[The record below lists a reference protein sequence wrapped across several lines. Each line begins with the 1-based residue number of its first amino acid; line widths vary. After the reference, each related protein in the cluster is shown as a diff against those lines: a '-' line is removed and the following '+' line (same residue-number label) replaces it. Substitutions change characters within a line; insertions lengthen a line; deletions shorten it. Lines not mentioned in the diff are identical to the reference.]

1 MDNYGLMLIKTD
13 GKPRNITKIIKDLS
27 WEDDIETLGTKL
39 SFNSARNINDSNMA
53 GYDVIESG
61 DKVILYNG
69 SMEIFRGIVTNID
82 WGRYEKGI
90 TCFDYAFYLNQ
101 SKTVKQF
108 KGIAASKAIAELCN
122 RFSVPI
128 GSIDTISTSIT
139 MIYKDKTVAD
149 IIQDILYHVLLE
161 TGNKY
166 RLEMRL
172 GKLYVMKYQ
181 KINIKPIFRQT
192 RNSIPVDILK
202 AISDVTKNENIQEM
216 RNSIAVVTTET
227 VTEDDNDFTT
237 DDNIEEVDT
246 ERVVSIA
253 YTEDKVNIGKYGLLQ
268 EVLTINKQ
276 DKPLAKNAAQ
286 NKLKELNKVF
296 KEVSLSLLGSDEL
309 RAGRILTI
317 KNAMFN
323 LNGEYL
329 IKSSRHNVSNG
340 IHKCTVTVKEA

>member
-128 GSIDTISTSIT
+128 GSIDTINTSIT

-172 GKLYVMKYQ
+172 GKL
-181 KINIKPIFRQT
+181 
-192 RNSIPVDILK
+192 
-202 AISDVTKNENIQEM
+202 
-216 RNSIAVVTTET
+216 
-227 VTEDDNDFTT
+227 
-237 DDNIEEVDT
+237 
-246 ERVVSIA
+246 
-253 YTEDKVNIGKYGLLQ
+253 
-268 EVLTINKQ
+268 
-276 DKPLAKNAAQ
+276 
-286 NKLKELNKVF
+286 
-296 KEVSLSLLGSDEL
+296 
-309 RAGRILTI
+309 
-317 KNAMFN
+317 
-323 LNGEYL
+323 
-329 IKSSRHNVSNG
+329 
-340 IHKCTVTVKEA
+340 

>member
-1 MDNYGLMLIKTD
+1 
-13 GKPRNITKIIKDLS
+13 
-27 WEDDIETLGTKL
+27 
-39 SFNSARNINDSNMA
+39 
-53 GYDVIESG
+53 
-61 DKVILYNG
+61 
-69 SMEIFRGIVTNID
+69 
-82 WGRYEKGI
+82 
-90 TCFDYAFYLNQ
+90 
-101 SKTVKQF
+101 
-108 KGIAASKAIAELCN
+108 
-122 RFSVPI
+122 
-128 GSIDTISTSIT
+128 
-139 MIYKDKTVAD
+139 
-149 IIQDILYHVLLE
+149 
-161 TGNKY
+161 
-166 RLEMRL
+166 
-172 GKLYVMKYQ
+172 
-181 KINIKPIFRQT
+181 
-192 RNSIPVDILK
+192 
-202 AISDVTKNENIQEM
+202 M